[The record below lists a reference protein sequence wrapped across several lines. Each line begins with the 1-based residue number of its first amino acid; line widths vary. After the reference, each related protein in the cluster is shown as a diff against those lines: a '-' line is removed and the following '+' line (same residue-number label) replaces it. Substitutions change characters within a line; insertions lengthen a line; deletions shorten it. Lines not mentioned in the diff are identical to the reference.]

1 MYLIAHC
8 DDETA
13 ELNKIEQMLTTYR
26 EQYAVCDFQIE
37 RFQSADDLLRM
48 VREEEYMPDLL
59 LMDIYMR
66 GKLGTEAA
74 RELREMGSHCRIIF
88 LTASQ
93 EHALE
98 AFQVDAMQYLLKPI
112 YEKNLFPVLDR
123 ALEEIEQEKRRYLL
137 LRIDSSIRRIALNDM
152 IYCEAKK
159 KQQSICLAGGEQ
171 VLLRMTMTKLY
182 EMVSGYQEFA
192 KVGIT
197 YIVNLEHIVRL
208 NGQSIQMDNGDKL
221 YLPRGS
227 YRHLREQYFE
237 YYGVADCRFSDMGA
251 SAADSWRNEAF
262 FR

>member
-137 LRIDSSIRRIALNDM
+137 LRIDSSIRRIARGRWLSGAGAAAAAFLP
-152 IYCEAKK
+152 EAAA
-159 KQQSICLAGGEQ
+159 LAPEGPVRPGLLADSG
-171 VLLRMTMTKLY
+171 VLP
-182 EMVSGYQEFA
+182 SPPG
-192 KVGIT
+192 
-197 YIVNLEHIVRL
+197 
-208 NGQSIQMDNGDKL
+208 
-221 YLPRGS
+221 
-227 YRHLREQYFE
+227 
-237 YYGVADCRFSDMGA
+237 FSDRGA
-251 SAADSWRNEAF
+251 FGWRLSARRRPGQGSSVRGRSSVRRWHRIQRQSPVRWRNPIQGRRPSRSPA
-262 FR
+262 R